1 MNEMKC
7 PKCGNDLKEYVTRF
21 RCRNPECQYE
31 YKKYFQAGT
40 ENPMPQTEPMSNSE
54 RRRRLYLMKEH
65 DRLILEQAAERVVDW
80 SHEKYPEEMKNRT
93 IEEIVAYVDDGIRK
107 AVLATLNEK

>member
-1 MNEMKC
+1 M
-7 PKCGNDLKEYVTRF
+7 TH
-21 RCRNPECQYE
+21 
-31 YKKYFQAGT
+31 
-40 ENPMPQTEPMSNSE
+40 EPMTPEALANKIAG
-54 RRRRLYLMKEH
+54 LYISQR
-65 DRLILEQAAERVVDW
+65 DRLILDQAAERAVDW

>member
-1 MNEMKC
+1 
-7 PKCGNDLKEYVTRF
+7 
-21 RCRNPECQYE
+21 
-31 YKKYFQAGT
+31 
-40 ENPMPQTEPMSNSE
+40 
-54 RRRRLYLMKEH
+54 LMKEH